1 MTNVD
6 SYTLF
11 MGHAEVKFTDY
22 VASNSGLLWVEIA
35 WLKDFQS
42 DKAKHLFR
50 LFDEGKFGQAAR
62 YYNTNKF

>member
-1 MTNVD
+1 MD

-11 MGHAEVKFTDY
+11 IHDKEVRFVDY
-22 VASNSGLLWVEIA
+22 VTANAAILMNQIA
-35 WLKDFQS
+35 WLKDFKS
-42 DKAKHLFR
+42 DKARKLFQ